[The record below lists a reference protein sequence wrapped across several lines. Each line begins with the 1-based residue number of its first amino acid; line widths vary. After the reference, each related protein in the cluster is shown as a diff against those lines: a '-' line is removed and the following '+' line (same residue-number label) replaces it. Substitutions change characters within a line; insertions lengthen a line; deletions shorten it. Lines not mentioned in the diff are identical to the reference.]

1 MLTTRVTEDLLTTS
15 YLAAQDLQ
23 RNTKRRNFDWP
34 AYINHDNREIN
45 NILSKPLGELHMH
58 LKGSSY
64 NFDLS
69 WISLMN
75 NIWQMQK
82 CFENAYKG
90 HEYKKKDEHLY
101 EKIRRAAVIRYYLAG
116 VVKLI
121 PLNCTLAQLNDDFNN
136 GDLKR
141 FEDRRKVFKND
152 YKITDFQ
159 ELIKNQAVRTKDKIL
174 SDFKM
179 PDINDKNKKE

>member
-1 MLTTRVTEDLLTTS
+1 
-15 YLAAQDLQ
+15 
-23 RNTKRRNFDWP
+23 
-34 AYINHDNREIN
+34 
-45 NILSKPLGELHMH
+45 
-58 LKGSSY
+58 
-64 NFDLS
+64 
-69 WISLMN
+69 MN